1 MLSDVIKPENVVI
14 DLESA
19 DKDVLFAEMVEA
31 LVRLYPTIDRDEALS
46 ALEEREDKAN
56 TCVMPGIAVPHAGC
70 RSVQE
75 TAAVLGISRGGVDYE
90 VSGAA
95 AAESPL
101 VHVVVM
107 LLFELGN
114 TERHLKI
121 LSDCASVLRVPE
133 FYRSVLSA
141 KSAQD
146 VCSVIKECE
155 ADY

>member
-1 MLSDVIKPENVVI
+1 MLSDVIKPENIVI
-14 DLESA
+14 DLEST
-19 DKDVLFAEMVEA
+19 DKDVLFAEMIEA
-31 LVRLYPTIDRDEALS
+31 LVRLYPSIDRDEALA
-46 ALEEREDKAN
+46 ALEDRECKAN

-75 TAAVLGISRGGVDYE
+75 TVAVLGISRDGVDYE
-90 VSGAA
+90 VSGGAA
-95 AAESPL
+95 DGSPL

-114 TERHLKI
+114 AERHLQI
-121 LSDCASVLRVPE
+121 LADCASVLRVPE

-146 VCSVIKECE
+146 VCSVIRECE
-155 ADY
+155 AEY